1 MVGENIRFAS
11 NAGANWSRS
20 LKILLIKNSP
30 GFRMVG
36 KVFLE
41 PGLCSL
47 R

>member
-1 MVGENIRFAS
+1 MAGEEVRFVS
-11 NAGANWSRS
+11 NAGANWRWS

-30 GFRMVG
+30 GVG
-36 KVFLE
+36 KGFLE

>member
-1 MVGENIRFAS
+1 MAGEKVRFAS

-36 KVFLE
+36 KGFLE
-41 PGLCSL
+41 PRLCSL